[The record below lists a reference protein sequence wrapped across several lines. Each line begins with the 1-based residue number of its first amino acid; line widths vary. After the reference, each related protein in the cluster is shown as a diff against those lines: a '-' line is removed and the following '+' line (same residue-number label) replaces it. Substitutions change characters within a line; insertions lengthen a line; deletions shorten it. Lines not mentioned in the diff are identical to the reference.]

1 MTRLN
6 QARLTCLACLIC
18 LPWLAVSGVPA
29 AAAQSTSTV
38 SSSAAVPR
46 VLVAPFENAHDEPRF
61 HWLSE
66 AAAVLLTDGLR
77 VGGSGAISRTERVR
91 AFEQLYLPVSNG
103 LSRATIIKVGQLVGA
118 ADVVVGSYRVDGT
131 TLSVTARSIRLDAGR
146 LQPEVTE
153 RGELTELFAIFDR
166 LSTRLGRGVARSG
179 APAPHPPLDAARAP
193 HPTLAAFEN
202 YIKGLVA
209 ESPVSQAS
217 FLEAALRDA
226 PQFDRARL
234 ALWEVRNEQADHVA
248 ALETVKAVE
257 PKSPSAFQAR
267 FFAGIS
273 LIELKRY
280 DEAMGTLKALLEL
293 PPPGPSATAAVLN
306 NLGVLVLRRGA
317 TPLTGSAA
325 YYLTKAIDADP
336 DPDYMFDLGYAY
348 ASDKNYQG
356 ALHWLREALRRDP
369 ADVDAH
375 YVLSV
380 ALQATGNTVESGRER
395 DLARRLS
402 SRYEELDRRAAENR
416 TVVPPGLERMR
427 LDPEGSWTLRAD
439 QTIVNSAQ
447 REQRE
452 LATFHLEQGRRLFE
466 REQDREALAEL
477 RKAVYLSPYEAQ
489 AHLLIGR
496 IYLRGSRPTD
506 AVDAFKIS
514 IWSEDQAPAH
524 VYLAEAYVKIG
535 DPASARAEA
544 QRALVLDPS
553 SAAAKRLLSE
563 IK

>member
-6 QARLTCLACLIC
+6 QALLTFLACLPC
-18 LPWLAVSGVPA
+18 LLWLALSGAPT
-29 AAAQSTSTV
+29 AAAQSTSTA
-38 SSSAAVPR
+38 SSGASAPR
-46 VLVAPFENAHDEPRF
+46 VLVAPFENARDEPRF

-77 VGGSGAISRTERVR
+77 AGGAGAISRTERVR
-91 AFEQLYLPVSNG
+91 AYEQLYLPVSNG

-131 TLSVTARSIRLDAGR
+131 ALSVTARSIRLDAGR

-166 LSTRLGRGVARSG
+166 LAARLGRGVARATG
-179 APAPHPPLDAARAP
+179 APAPHPPLD
-193 HPTLAAFEN
+193 AFEN

-217 FLEAALRDA
+217 FLEAALRDS

-375 YVLSV
+375 YVLAV

-439 QTIVNSAQ
+439 QTIINSAQ

>member
-6 QARLTCLACLIC
+6 QALLTFLACLTCLL
-18 LPWLAVSGVPA
+18 WLAVSGAPT
-29 AAAQSTSTV
+29 AAQSTSTA
-38 SSSAAVPR
+38 SSSASAPR
-46 VLVAPFENAHDEPRF
+46 VLVAPFENARDEPRF

-77 VGGSGAISRTERVR
+77 AGGAGAISRTERVR
-91 AFEQLYLPVSNG
+91 AYEQLYLPVSNG

-131 TLSVTARSIRLDAGR
+131 ALSVTARSIRLDAGR

-166 LSTRLGRGVARSG
+166 LATRLGRGVARATG
-179 APAPHPPLDAARAP
+179 APAPHPPLD
-193 HPTLAAFEN
+193 AFEN

-217 FLEAALRDA
+217 FLEAALRDS

-293 PPPGPSATAAVLN
+293 PPPGQSATAAVLN

-317 TPLTGSAA
+317 TPQTGSAA
-325 YYLTKAIDADP
+325 YYLTKATDIDP
-336 DPDYMFDLGYAY
+336 DPDYLFDLGYAY
-348 ASDKNYQG
+348 ASDRNYQG
-356 ALHWLREALRRDP
+356 ALYWLREALRRDP

-375 YVLSV
+375 YVLAV
-380 ALQATGNTVESGRER
+380 ALQATGNTIESGRER

-439 QTIVNSAQ
+439 QTIANSAQ

-535 DPASARAEA
+535 DTASARAEA

-553 SAAAKRLLSE
+553 STAAKRLLSE